1 MLLIGLFFCAVCFLS
16 SLCVLCPMSGMSLD
30 CPFLISHSIFF
41 DVYLIYSVLICIL
54 LDIYNKIC
62 YYGSKN
68 ITYYELFINRISFIR
83 SLEYF

>member
-1 MLLIGLFFCAVCFLS
+1 
-16 SLCVLCPMSGMSLD
+16 MSGMSLD

-62 YYGSKN
+62 YYDSKN
-68 ITYYELFINRISFIR
+68 IT
-83 SLEYF
+83 